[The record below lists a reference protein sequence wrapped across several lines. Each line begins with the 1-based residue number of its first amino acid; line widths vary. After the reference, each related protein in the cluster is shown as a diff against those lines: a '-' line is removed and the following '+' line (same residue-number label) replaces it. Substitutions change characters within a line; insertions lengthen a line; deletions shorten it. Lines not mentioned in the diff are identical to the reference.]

1 MAVQMRQFFTAGG
14 DDAVVVR
21 AATGAVSAD
30 LILSSESGGP
40 VLIITALVGGM
51 IGDQIRAVIDFD
63 TPDPELS
70 FNMTL

>member
-40 VLIITALVGGM
+40 VLIITALDGV
-51 IGDQIRAVIDFD
+51 
-63 TPDPELS
+63 
-70 FNMTL
+70 